1 MRPGARRCSTAC
13 IPYFAATGGRRG
25 EAWRRFF
32 LDAGPAGDPL
42 FSHQTRIAA
51 TSGVKSLYSGD
62 TRAALAGV
70 DPLERL
76 RDELPEEFGR
86 MSVLERAAYLELTT
100 LLGNHLLA
108 AQADR
113 VGMAH
118 GIEGRFP
125 FLDHRVFENSVA
137 TRPQDKLA
145 GLREKIAV
153 RRVAAE
159 VVPPIVAQ
167 RPKQPYR
174 APEAAAFFADEPEWV
189 TERLSPEAVRS
200 VGIYDERAV
209 AGLVRRCRAGRAT
222 GFRENMALMGV
233 LSTQV
238 WHDDVRRSAHSASPR
253 SAGSRACGSTWDYPY
268 GWGAPPNPS
277 GGWHAHPPRPGWCGG
292 GPRGPGAP
300 EYEEQA

>member
-1 MRPGARRCSTAC
+1 
-13 IPYFAATGGRRG
+13 
-25 EAWRRFF
+25 
-32 LDAGPAGDPL
+32 
-42 FSHQTRIAA
+42 
-51 TSGVKSLYSGD
+51 
-62 TRAALAGV
+62 
-70 DPLERL
+70 
-76 RDELPEEFGR
+76 

-125 FLDHRVFENSVA
+125 FLDHRVFAHSVA
-137 TRPQDKLA
+137 TRPRDKLGRA
-145 GLREKIAV
+145 AREDRDPRAWP
-153 RRVAAE
+153 RE

-189 TERLSPEAVRS
+189 TERLSPEAVRA
-200 VGIYDERAV
+200 VGIFDERAV

-233 LSTQV
+233 LSTQI
-238 WHDDVRRSAHSASPR
+238 WHEAFCAGAMASPR
-253 SAGSRACGSTWDYPY
+253 RPRSRACTSASNYPY
-268 GWGAPPNPS
+268 GWVAPPSPI
-277 GGWHAHPPRPGWCGG
+277 GGWHFAPHHRPWW
-292 GPRGPGAP
+292 RRAERVPGAP
-300 EYEEQA
+300 DNEET

>member
-1 MRPGARRCSTAC
+1 MRAFCARDPDAAWRASLFDRMY
-13 IPYFAATGGRRG
+13 PYFAATGGRRG
-25 EAWRRFF
+25 ESWRRFF
-32 LDAGPAGDPL
+32 LDAGPASDPL

-76 RDELPEEFGR
+76 RDDLPEEFGR

-125 FLDHRVFENSVA
+125 FLDHRVFAHSVA

-145 GLREKIAV
+145 GCTRRSPCAAWPPRSCRRSWRSGPSSPIA
-153 RRVAAE
+153 RPR
-159 VVPPIVAQ
+159 PP
-167 RPKQPYR
+167 PSSPTSPSGSPSGSR
-174 APEAAAFFADEPEWV
+174 A
-189 TERLSPEAVRS
+189 EAVRA

-238 WHDDVRRSAHSASPR
+238 WHE
-253 SAGSRACGSTWDYPY
+253 TF
-268 GWGAPPNPS
+268 
-277 GGWHAHPPRPGWCGG
+277 CGG
-292 GPRGPGAP
+292 AQRFPEEREEPRVRLHLGLPVRVGSA
-300 EYEEQA
+300 A

>member
-1 MRPGARRCSTAC
+1 
-13 IPYFAATGGRRG
+13 
-25 EAWRRFF
+25 
-32 LDAGPAGDPL
+32 
-42 FSHQTRIAA
+42 
-51 TSGVKSLYSGD
+51 
-62 TRAALAGV
+62 
-70 DPLERL
+70 
-76 RDELPEEFGR
+76 
-86 MSVLERAAYLELTT
+86 
-100 LLGNHLLA
+100 
-108 AQADR
+108 
-113 VGMAH
+113 MAH

-145 GLREKIAV
+145 GLHEKIAV

-189 TERLSPEAVRS
+189 
-200 VGIYDERAV
+200 DRAPLARGRRAPSASTTSARV

-238 WHDDVRRSAHSASPR
+238 WHEHVRRRRTALRRGAR
-253 SAGSRACGSTWDYPY
+253 GAARA
-268 GWGAPPNPS
+268 APS
-277 GGWHAHPPRPGWCGG
+277 GTTRTGGERRLTLPGG
-292 GPRGPGAP
+292 GMRNRLAHDGAAGAEGSGAP